1 MSQNMASPKPPAT
14 ARTASSLAAAYVSA
28 YQAKDVAK
36 YLSLFSKD
44 ADYVDYGVQVHK
56 KIRQLKE
63 ELRLSFERDE
73 FHLEVHSSFVSEDGR
88 FAAFMGSYT
97 DTERRGRDISVPIV
111 SILEFHNGEI
121 IKESLYYDG
130 SDFKRRFLVADRYA
144 G

>member
-1 MSQNMASPKPPAT
+1 MGPPESKASGGT
-14 ARTASSLAAAYVSA
+14 AHALASAYVSA
-28 YQAKDVAK
+28 YQAKDVAQ

-63 ELRLSFERDE
+63 ELQLSFQRDE
-73 FHLEVHSSFVSEDGR
+73 FDLEFHSFFVSVDER
-88 FAAFMGSYT
+88 FAALMGSYS

-121 IKESLYYDG
+121 VKESLYYDG
-130 SDFKRRFLVADRYA
+130 SEFKRHFMGA
-144 G
+144 

>member
-1 MSQNMASPKPPAT
+1 MSQNMGLTSPHAT
-14 ARTASSLAAAYVSA
+14 GRTAHSLATAYVSA
-28 YQAKDVAK
+28 YQAKDVAE
-36 YLSLFSKD
+36 YLSLFSMD

-63 ELRLSFERDE
+63 ELQLSFEREE
-73 FHLEVHSSFVSEDGR
+73 FRLEVHSSFVSEDGR
-88 FAAFMGSYT
+88 FAALMGSYT

-121 IKESLYYDG
+121 VKESLYYDG

-144 G
+144 E